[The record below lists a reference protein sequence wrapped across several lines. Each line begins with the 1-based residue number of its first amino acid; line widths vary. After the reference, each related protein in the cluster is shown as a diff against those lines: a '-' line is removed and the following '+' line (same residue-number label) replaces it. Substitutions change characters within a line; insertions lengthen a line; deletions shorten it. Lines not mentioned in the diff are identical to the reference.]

1 MKKNVVVVTFETP
14 NLASKAL
21 DYLKENRKGT
31 GYKVIEADLVN
42 NDADAIDLAEGF
54 TDEAVFADEADDLLG
69 DLVDAADDVCG
80 CGGGVA
86 VEVDETFTIPFDTV
100 FGAGAV
106 SLVALVD
113 EGDDSAFD
121 SCFTEGVVSIERW
134 SASEVRAAV
143 RQADKYLRRE
153 RRAARREARA
163 AEREARRE
171 AREELREEKRVERA
185 ERRAERAAEERAE
198 LGQD

>member
-14 NLASKAL
+14 DLASKAL

-86 VEVDETFTIPFDTV
+86 VEVDETFAIPFDTV
-100 FGAGAV
+100 FGA
-106 SLVALVD
+106 
-113 EGDDSAFD
+113 AFD

>member
-14 NLASKAL
+14 DLASKAL

-121 SCFTEGVVSIERW
+121 GCFTEGVVSIERW

>member
-14 NLASKAL
+14 DLASKAL

-69 DLVDAADDVCG
+69 DLADAADDVCG

-121 SCFTEGVVSIERW
+121 GCFTEGVVSIERW

>member
-14 NLASKAL
+14 DLASKAL

-121 SCFTEGVVSIERW
+121 GCFTGGVVSIERW

>member
-14 NLASKAL
+14 DLASKAL

-113 EGDDSAFD
+113 VGVDSAFD
-121 SCFTEGVVSIERW
+121 SCFTERVVSIERW

>member
-14 NLASKAL
+14 DLASKAL

-31 GYKVIEADLVN
+31 GYKVVEADLVN

-54 TDEAVFADEADDLLG
+54 ADEAVFADEADDLLG

-121 SCFTEGVVSIERW
+121 GCFTEGVVSIERW
-134 SASEVRAAV
+134 GASEVRAAV

>member
-14 NLASKAL
+14 DLASKAL

-31 GYKVIEADLVN
+31 GYKVVEADLVN

-121 SCFTEGVVSIERW
+121 GCFTEGVVSIERW

>member
-14 NLASKAL
+14 DLASKAL

-121 SCFTEGVVSIERW
+121 GCFTEGVVSIERW
-134 SASEVRAAV
+134 GASEVRAAV

>member
-14 NLASKAL
+14 DLASKAL

-31 GYKVIEADLVN
+31 GYKVVEADLVN

-54 TDEAVFADEADDLLG
+54 ADEAVFADEADDLLG

-121 SCFTEGVVSIERW
+121 GCFTEGVVSIERW